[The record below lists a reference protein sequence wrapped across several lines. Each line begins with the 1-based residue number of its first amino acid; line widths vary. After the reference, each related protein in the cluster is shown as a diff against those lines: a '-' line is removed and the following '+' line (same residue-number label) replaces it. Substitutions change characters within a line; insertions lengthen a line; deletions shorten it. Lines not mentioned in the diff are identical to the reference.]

1 VDLTDLKKLKSALD
15 FIQSI
20 VKNNKHRFT
29 LHSLERIIERD
40 IQPNEVREAILN
52 GEIIENYPEDKF
64 GHSCLIFGKSNQKIL
79 HVQCSVNPV
88 WIITAYDPTSMADK
102 WEVGYKKRKKT

>member
-1 VDLTDLKKLKSALD
+1 LLKITSIGLLYIRLKE
-15 FIQSI
+15 
-20 VKNNKHRFT
+20 
-29 LHSLERIIERD
+29 SLKE
-40 IQPNEVREAILN
+40 QPNEVREAILN
-52 GEIIENYPEDKF
+52 GEIIENYPKDKF